1 MGRDEKQ
8 APLKT
13 RAWEASSPF
22 EKVARSH
29 ARAAREKRRECEGV
43 EKERRVLL
51 FLLPSRSRLFLRL
64 ALLATQNREFKF
76 KRENLSISKI
86 KQDS

>member
-13 RAWEASSPF
+13 PAWEASSPF

-29 ARAAREKRRECEGV
+29 ARAAHEKRRECEGV
-43 EKERRVLL
+43 EKDRKESSPFPAPLSL
-51 FLLPSRSRLFLRL
+51 APFLTARFARH
-64 ALLATQNREFKF
+64 
-76 KRENLSISKI
+76 SK
-86 KQDS
+86 